1 MYTQTLRETLGGLR
15 LGKALAEGP
24 LSILPLRAKTEVKAR
39 YVLLEKAIERG
50 RLTITEVDDAGSV
63 PYLVARNRGPWPVLV
78 FDGEELVGAK
88 QNRIANATILVGVG
102 KTVLPVSCVEQGRWS
117 PRSHAFSA
125 GGYASHPSLR
135 SLKER
140 QVREASLAASA
151 QEQRGP
157 VPGRTARAVAP
168 DFRAETAQEV
178 RAERFRSKQ
187 GEVWEEVEKTV
198 RALKA
203 HAPTR
208 AMADSYE
215 AGRDEVE
222 RLMAAFSSDSLF
234 AAADAVGAVVFWD
247 GDLVCLDLLQP
258 AKRFRQFYPKL
269 LRGYAFEALM
279 HSKLSARSGDNPDG
293 KAGATTKARKDFDA
307 EASTLR
313 LLAEILEAGVSEQ
326 AGVDLGEDLRLENER
341 VSGAGLVWE
350 RELIQLSVFPRKAV

>member
-1 MYTQTLRETLGGLR
+1 MRTQTLRETLGELR

-24 LSILPLRAKTEVKAR
+24 LSMLPLRAKTEVRAR

-50 RLTITEVDDAGSV
+50 RLTITELDDAGSV

-88 QNRIANATILVGVG
+88 QNRIANATIMVGVG

-117 PRSHAFSA
+117 RRSHAFSA
-125 GGYASHPSLR
+125 GEYASHPSLR

-140 QVREASLAASA
+140 QVREASLAAA
-151 QEQRGP
+151 VQERRRP
-157 VPGRTARAVAP
+157 APGRTAGAGAP
-168 DFRAETAQEV
+168 DFRAETAQQV

-187 GEVWEEVEKTV
+187 GEVWDEVEKTV
-198 RALKA
+198 HALSA

-215 AGRDEVE
+215 AGKDEVE
-222 RLMAAFSSDSLF
+222 RLMEVFSPDSLF
-234 AAADAVGAVVFWD
+234 PAADVVGAVVFWD

-258 AKRFRQFYPKL
+258 AKRFRQLYPKL
-269 LRGYAFEALM
+269 LRGYAFEAVM
-279 HSKLSARSGDNPDG
+279 YTKLGDEPG
-293 KAGATTKARKDFDA
+293 VKPGVKAKAHKDFDP

-313 LLAEILEAGVSEQ
+313 LLAEILEAEVDEQ
-326 AGVDLGEDLRLENER
+326 AGIDLGEDLRLETER
-341 VSGAGLVWE
+341 VSGAGLAWE
-350 RELIQLSVFPRKAV
+350 RELIQLSVFPRKVV